1 MDNNSRIVEGIVV
14 KAYGGFYY
22 VLGGGKEWE
31 CSLRGRFRHEKQQVL
46 VGDRVELTPR
56 HGRAGVV
63 EKVLP
68 RSTVLVRPPVANVD
82 QAVMIFALREPDPNP
97 GLVDRFLIAAS
108 VNHIEPILCFNKSD
122 LNGDTQLEFIS
133 RYGQLFRVLV
143 TSAKTGEGLD
153 RLRQELQG
161 RVSVFAGPSGVGK
174 STLLNALIPG
184 LRLKTGII
192 SDKTKTGKHTTRH
205 AELISLPAGGLV
217 VDTPGFSSLDLP
229 DMKQV
234 DLANH
239 FPEMAELQGDCYFT
253 GCLHDQEPGC
263 AVKKAVESGI
273 IQQSRHL
280 QYLEFLNDLRGR
292 RKY

>member
-1 MDNNSRIVEGIVV
+1 LNNNSGIVEGIVI
-14 KAYGGFYY
+14 KAFGGFYY
-22 VLGGGKEWE
+22 VIDGGKEWE
-31 CSLRGRFRHEKQQVL
+31 CSLRGHFRHEKQQVL

-82 QAVMIFALREPDPNP
+82 QAVMVFALREPDPNP

-108 VNHIEPILCFNKSD
+108 VNRIEPILCFNKSD
-122 LNGDTQLEFIS
+122 LDVDTQLEFIA
-133 RYGQLFRVLV
+133 RYGQSFRVLV

-153 RLRQELQG
+153 QLREALRD

-174 STLLNALIPG
+174 STMLNALIPG
-184 LRLKTGII
+184 LKLKTGTI
-192 SDKTKTGKHTTRH
+192 SDKTKRGKHTTRH
-205 AELISLPAGGLV
+205 VELITLPAGGLV

-234 DLANH
+234 DLAGH
-239 FPEMAELQGDCYFT
+239 FPEMAELQGECYFT
-253 GCLHDQEPGC
+253 GCLHDQEPDC
-263 AVKKAVESGI
+263 AVKKAVESGV
-273 IQQSRHL
+273 IQKSRHL
-280 QYLEFLNDLRGR
+280 QYLEFLGDLKGR
-292 RKY
+292 KRF